1 MSESDNWLPPEPPTF
16 NTEYESPFQQEPRA
30 GFWMRFLAHICD
42 GIMTTLVALPFALIG
57 NLVSSDFSMLLQTLA
72 IFGSLSYW
80 IGTKGGSPLR
90 RTLGVLVLDENDGS
104 YIGVKRAAY
113 RTLMSYVS
121 GIALMLGYLSMLW
134 NPKKQTWHDR
144 VAQSVVVKR

>member
-1 MSESDNWLPPEPPTF
+1 
-16 NTEYESPFQQEPRA
+16 
-30 GFWMRFLAHICD
+30 MRFLAHICD